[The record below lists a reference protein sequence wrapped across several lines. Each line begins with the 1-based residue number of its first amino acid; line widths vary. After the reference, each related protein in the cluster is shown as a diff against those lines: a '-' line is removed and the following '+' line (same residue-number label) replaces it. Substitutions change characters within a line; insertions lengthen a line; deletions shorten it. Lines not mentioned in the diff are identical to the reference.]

1 MPTAPDTV
9 ILNGRLITF
18 DPDRPFADALAIGN
32 GQIVAVGTTAE
43 IRELVGA
50 ATRVIDAAGGTVLP
64 GFIDSHVHL
73 FGGSVELSCLDL
85 AKVRGETQLTEVVRA
100 WADKHPDD
108 QIVFAVQAD
117 YAILGAGKKTTR
129 QALDRVLPD
138 RPFAMYAPD
147 HHTVWANTA
156 ALEATGLLHGAEVD
170 AGAQVVMGADGTATG
185 ELQEPSAYAP
195 VLRLTRHAGR
205 DMMGLVT
212 GADPVPSASLAE
224 RARDKAAIADGLK
237 HCASHGITSLHNMD
251 GNFYQLE
258 LLSEMEAEGT
268 LLCRTEVPFHYKNT
282 DPLAR
287 FAEAE
292 EMRRRFNSD
301 MVWCNRVK
309 MFMDGVVES
318 GTALMLEPYP
328 GTDHIGDAVF
338 EAEHFNQ
345 ACITADAMGLQI
357 ATHAIGDLAVRRTLD
372 GYEAAQQANG
382 VRDSRHRIEHIE
394 VLHPDDLP
402 RFKALGVVASI
413 QPGHAPFGGY
423 FPPEGV
429 GVMLHD
435 HQIPLSYAWSDI
447 RSSGARVIFSTD
459 WPVIPVDVMP
469 TIKAA
474 VAPTQLGAPWPDQA
488 QSLMDT
494 LESYTAGNAWVE
506 FNESR
511 KGQLKPG
518 MMADVVVMDHN
529 LETMD
534 PNLLDQARAAVT
546 LCGGRITWEA

>member
-1 MPTAPDTV
+1 MTKAPDTV

-18 DPDRPFADALAIGN
+18 DSARPYAEGLAIADGV
-32 GQIVAVGTTAE
+32 ITAVGSTAE
-43 IRELVGA
+43 IRALAGPS
-50 ATRVIDAAGGTVLP
+50 TRVIDAAGSTVLP

-73 FGGSVELSCLDL
+73 FGGSVELACLDL
-85 AKVRGETQLTEVVRA
+85 TSIKGEAQLTEVVRD
-100 WADKHPDD
+100 WAKWNTDD
-108 QIVFAVQAD
+108 QLVFAVQAD
-117 YAILGAGKKTTR
+117 YAILGDGIKTTR

-156 ALEATGLLHGAEVD
+156 ALEAAGLLHGAEVE
-170 AGAQVVMGADGTATG
+170 AGAQVVMGSDGLASG

-195 VLRLTRHAGR
+195 VLRMTRHAGR

-212 GADPVPSASLAE
+212 GADPVPPATLAE
-224 RARDKAAIADGLK
+224 RTLDKAALERGLQ
-237 HCASHGITSLHNMD
+237 HCASHGITGLHNMD

-258 LLSEMEAEGT
+258 LLSEMERDGT
-268 LLCRTEVPFHYKNT
+268 LLCRTEVPFHYKSP
-282 DPLAR
+282 DPLDR
-287 FAEAE
+287 FSEAQ
-292 EMRRRFNSD
+292 EMRQRFNSD

-318 GTALMLEPYP
+318 GTALMLQPYP

-345 ACITADAMGLQI
+345 ACIRADAMGLQI

-372 GYEAAQQANG
+372 GYEAARRTNG
-382 VRDSRHRIEHIE
+382 ARDSRHRIEHIE

-402 RFKALGVVASI
+402 RFEDLGVVASI

-423 FPPEGV
+423 FPPSGV
-429 GVMLHD
+429 GAMLHD
-435 HQIPLSYAWSDI
+435 AQIPLSYAWADI
-447 RSSGARVIFSTD
+447 RNSGAKVIFSTD

-469 TIKAA
+469 TIKGA
-474 VAPTQLGAPWPDQA
+474 VSPLKLDAPWRDQS
-488 QSLMDT
+488 QSLLDT

-506 FNESR
+506 FNETR
-511 KGQLKPG
+511 KGKLKPG
-518 MMADVVVMDHN
+518 MMADIAVMDHN

-534 PNLLDQARAAVT
+534 PETLNQARAAFT
-546 LCGGRITWEA
+546 FCAGRMTWQA